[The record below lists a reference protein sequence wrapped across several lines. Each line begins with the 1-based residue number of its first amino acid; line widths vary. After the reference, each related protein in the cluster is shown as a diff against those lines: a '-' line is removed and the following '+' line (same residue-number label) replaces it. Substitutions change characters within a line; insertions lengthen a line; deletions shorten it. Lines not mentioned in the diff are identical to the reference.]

1 MTAIAYLGT
10 GLLGSAFVEAAL
22 GRGDS
27 VTVWNRTAAKAAAL
41 VAFGAKHAT
50 TPAEAVRGAE
60 RIHLVLTDDAVVNEV
75 IAQFASAMAPNA
87 IIVDH
92 STTQPAL
99 TVERAAR
106 LAKAGV
112 RYLHAPV
119 FIGPSMARQA
129 QGSIMVSG
137 PQALFEAVKPA
148 LEQQAA
154 KVVYFGEQPDLA
166 AIYKLCGN
174 GLLIGVAG
182 AVADMFGIAKGAGL
196 GATDAAKIF
205 EFFNFNMVVGGRGN
219 AMAAGKF
226 SPASFELTMARKD
239 VRLMLETAG
248 AIPMSVLP
256 GVAERMDALIAAG
269 HGADDLAVIA
279 RESVK

>member
-1 MTAIAYLGT
+1 MTHIAYLGT
-10 GLLGSAFVEAAL
+10 GLLGSAFAEAAL
-22 GRGDS
+22 GRGDT
-27 VTVWNRTAAKAAAL
+27 VAVWNRTGAKAAAL
-41 VAFGAKHAT
+41 TAFGATHAA
-50 TPAEAVRGAE
+50 TPAEAVRGAD
-60 RIHLVLTDDAVVNEV
+60 RIHLVLTDDAVVNDV
-75 IAQFASAMAPNA
+75 IGQFAGAMGADA

-92 STTQPAL
+92 STTQPVQTA
-99 TVERAAR
+99 ERSVR

-137 PQALFEAVKPA
+137 PNALFEHVKPA
-148 LEQQAA
+148 LEAQAA

-196 GATDAAKIF
+196 GSTDAAKIF

-239 VRLMLETAG
+239 VRLMLETSG
-248 AIPMSVLP
+248 ATPMSVLP
-256 GVAERMDALIAAG
+256 GIAARMDALLVEG
-269 HGADDLAVIA
+269 RGADDLAVIA
-279 RESVK
+279 RDSIK